1 MNSME
6 IVQAIENA
14 RIELKLKKG
23 RLAKEAGLHA
33 THYSYLLARAQGGKQ
48 LDSSAIKKLIEA
60 IYSLVAD
67 YEVELAKT
75 THKNL
80 IKALNSL
87 NGE

>member
-1 MNSME
+1 MTSLE
-6 IVQAIENA
+6 IIQAIENA

-23 RLAKEAGLHA
+23 RLAKAAGLHA
-33 THYSYLLARAQGGKQ
+33 THYSYLLNRAQEGKP
-48 LDSSAIKKLIEA
+48 LDSNAIKKVIEA

-67 YEVELAKT
+67 YDVELAKT